1 MVALKLS
8 NDLYFN
14 YKIITFLFIFTLDII
29 CINNNKFKI
38 FLKIFDKT
46 NHYIKNKIFLYLK
59 IKLTLNFF
67 IKKKKRNIIKNIKF
81 KIIVNKINIIKFLKG
96 SNIIKELTPQKVLRK
111 KIN

>member
-8 NDLYFN
+8 NDLYLN

-29 CINNNKFKI
+29 YINNNKFKI

-96 SNIIKELTPQKVLRK
+96 SNIIKELTP
-111 KIN
+111 